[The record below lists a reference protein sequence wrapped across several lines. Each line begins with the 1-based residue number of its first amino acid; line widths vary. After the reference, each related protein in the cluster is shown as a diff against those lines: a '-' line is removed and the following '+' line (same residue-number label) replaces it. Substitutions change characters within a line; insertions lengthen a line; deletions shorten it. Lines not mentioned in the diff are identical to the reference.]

1 MTSPADLLV
10 FRVRRR
16 MAVDRAVRAALTLL
30 PWLAGIWLLLVLL
43 SRLLNLF
50 PDPVRLHALWIV
62 LLAAAAAAPALHRR
76 PTAPDAA
83 RRTDQAL
90 GTRDLFLTVS
100 RLDGAPGEF
109 KGIVESQAAEAAAAG
124 KPAVIAPYAWR
135 RPAGIAAGS
144 LAALALAILLVPQL
158 DPFKKGEERA
168 KNEQQKKEL
177 AALRKNTDAKKKELA
192 QKPREEVSKTTKDSL
207 DRLRQSF
214 QQMKPK
220 QKEKNDEK
228 LKEEQR
234 DIGKQW
240 QQQSEDLLKKSE
252 RPEDG
257 MQSFGRTTPRMKEW
271 KKDLADGRTQ
281 SMQRDLDE
289 MKKLADK
296 ARDGKSEEEKK
307 KAAQELRER
316 IKEMSEFAKNEGANA
331 NLAATLSQALSE
343 MNLSEQA
350 GLANAAMEQL
360 KESLDVAGM
369 QAEDLA
375 QSMRDLKSLEK
386 AMSAIQKARQA
397 NKASEDGLD
406 GEKCEG
412 DMTMEEYAQLYD
424 EIMKQCQGD
433 MAGNGQGQGQGQ
445 GGGDGQ
451 GDMGNGSGKGMG
463 GPGHGRGG
471 KAETDPDQVTKFA
484 PEKSDSA
491 FGQGKVLLKWQ
502 TDEAAEKG
510 EMAGNRNTSVQQTR
524 QAVSEAIVREQV
536 PPGYHG
542 PIQKYF
548 DSLAA
553 ENPPEKNEK

>member
-1 MTSPADLLV
+1 MTSPADHLV
-10 FRVRRR
+10 SRVRRR
-16 MAVDRAVRAALTLL
+16 MTVDRAVRAALTLL
-30 PWLAGIWLLLVLL
+30 PWLAGSWLFLVLL
-43 SRLLNLF
+43 SRLLNVF
-50 PDPVRLHALWIV
+50 PDPVRLHALWAIP
-62 LLAAAAAAPALHRR
+62 LLAAAAALALYRR
-76 PTAPDAA
+76 PTSPDAA
-83 RRTDQAL
+83 RQTDQAL

-100 RLDGAPGEF
+100 RLDASPGGF
-109 KGIVESQAAEAAAAG
+109 KGIVESQAAEAASAG
-124 KPAVIAPYAWR
+124 KPATIVPYAWE

-144 LAALALAILLVPQL
+144 LAALALAILLLPQL

-168 KNEQQKKEL
+168 KNDQQKKEL
-177 AALRKNTDAKKKELA
+177 AALKKNTDEKKKELA
-192 QKPREEVSKTTKDSL
+192 KKPREEVSKNTQDAL

-240 QQQSEDLLKKSE
+240 QKQSEDLLKKS
-252 RPEDG
+252 PLPQDG
-257 MQSFGRTTPRMKEW
+257 AQSFGRTTPRMKEW
-271 KKDLADGRTQ
+271 KKDLAEGKTE
-281 SMQRDLDE
+281 SMQRDLEE
-289 MKKLADK
+289 MKKLADL
-296 ARDGKSEEEKK
+296 ARNGNSEEEKK

-360 KESLDVAGM
+360 KETLDVAGM

-375 QSMRDLKSLEK
+375 QSMRDLKELEK

-406 GEKCEG
+406 GAQCEG

-424 EIMKQCQGD
+424 EIMKQCQGG
-433 MAGNGQGQGQGQ
+433 MAANGQGQGQGQ
-445 GGGDGQ
+445 GEGQ
-451 GDMGNGSGKGMG
+451 GDLGNGSGGGMA
-463 GPGHGRGG
+463 GPGQGRGG
-471 KAETDPDQVTKFA
+471 RAETDPDQVTDFK

-510 EMAGNRNTSVQQTR
+510 EVAGNRDARVQQTR

-542 PIQKYF
+542 SIQKYF

-553 ENPPEKNEK
+553 DNPPGKKTE